1 MPAVRQKTSHGKI
14 TDGDKGQDV
23 CRRLDQCRRVETEV
37 SERNPLDILPMWDA
51 IKLPPGQADDEQHRS
66 EPEKQ
71 HESPGGIDHA
81 VESIFLRKTD
91 EARLAKSL
99 HFDYNPVP
107 IRCFYVPPSLHFLLV
122 QVCMPFLLQF
132 IMA

>member
-23 CRRLDQCRRVETEV
+23 CRCLNECRGMEAEMR
-37 SERNPLDILPMWDA
+37 ERNPLDVLPMWSA
-51 IKLPPGQADDEQHRS
+51 IKFPPRQADDEQHRG

-71 HESPGGIDHA
+71 HESPGGIDHE

-91 EARLAKSL
+91 EARLAKYL

-107 IRCFYVPPSLHFLLV
+107 NRWFYVSSSPPFY
-122 QVCMPFLLQF
+122 
-132 IMA
+132 